1 MKTVHRQHYGTG
13 WSRRVAR
20 YLVNVTTDGR
30 TAFGGVDS
38 AAQWPKWGRLQVS
51 GFGVECGQAALAF
64 SKDDVSRAAV
74 LPPDEPLTDQ
84 SQACV
89 FESVAFIIKATARQL
104 LKAKPRVESHGLPIV
119 SVNLKLEFTLKVQ
132 GM

>member
-1 MKTVHRQHYGTG
+1 MRPIPAVQAAIPISLERSVRSDFG
-13 WSRRVAR
+13 
-20 YLVNVTTDGR
+20 NVE
-30 TAFGGVDS
+30 
-38 AAQWPKWGRLQVS
+38 K
-51 GFGVECGQAALAF
+51 GVECGPAALAF

-74 LPPDEPLTDQ
+74 LSPDEPLADQ
-84 SQACV
+84 AQACV

-119 SVNLKLEFTLKVQ
+119 SVNLKLEFTLQVQ